1 MKRTGRQKDIVT
13 PEKKQEQRE
22 LLRLF
27 SANIRKILKNTDL
40 LADDLQEIR
49 LRTGAPLLVV
59 AKDQE
64 YFLTPD
70 GALTG
75 EWEKGYPVSPTDIRD
90 TMDYIGSFS
99 LYAYEDELRQGF
111 LTVEGGH
118 RIGIAGKTV
127 IEGEK
132 VKGIS
137 HISCINVR
145 VAHEK
150 KGCAD
155 RVMPYL
161 WEDGRF
167 LHTLIVSA
175 PGCGKTTMLRDI
187 IRQISDGE
195 SPYPGLTVGVV
206 DERSE
211 IAGCY
216 LGVAQ
221 NDVGIRTDVLDCC
234 PKAEGMMMLIRAMS
248 PDVVAVDEIGTG
260 EDIRAIESVVNCGC
274 KLLATVHGNS
284 MEDMKQKPLLNRLVE
299 SHVFERYIVLDAKP
313 HAGSVQAIFDGRGT
327 TLYRRRRF
335 CDAACSFTG
344 GFSCLRRDRLCKECG
359 AVGSCERSGNTAE
372 NYPVSAWRDCDGGF
386 PAAGCV
392 LGDGKADAGSVPGFL
407 QDISEDMRRPDGKTL
422 PAILEENT
430 AVHLADTRLTKEEK
444 KSCRRPD
451 AALEPG
457 TAPCRRRI
465 WTGMRHALCSGSRN
479 CRKDCRKGRGS
490 VRVLESWEAFFY
502 F

>member
-1 MKRTGRQKDIVT
+1 
-13 PEKKQEQRE
+13 
-22 LLRLF
+22 
-27 SANIRKILKNTDL
+27 
-40 LADDLQEIR
+40 
-49 LRTGAPLLVV
+49 
-59 AKDQE
+59 
-64 YFLTPD
+64 
-70 GALTG
+70 
-75 EWEKGYPVSPTDIRD
+75 
-90 TMDYIGSFS
+90 
-99 LYAYEDELRQGF
+99 
-111 LTVEGGH
+111 
-118 RIGIAGKTV
+118 
-127 IEGEK
+127 
-132 VKGIS
+132 
-137 HISCINVR
+137 
-145 VAHEK
+145 
-150 KGCAD
+150 
-155 RVMPYL
+155 MPYL

-313 HAGSVQAIFDGRGT
+313 HAGSVQAILTEEERHCTEG
-327 TLYRRRRF
+327 RRF

-359 AVGSCERSGNTAE
+359 AVGPCERSGNTAE

-451 AALEPG
+451 AALAPG

-490 VRVLESWEAFFY
+490 VRVLESWEAFFILILV
-502 F
+502 

>member
-248 PDVVAVDEIGTG
+248 PDVVAVDEIR
-260 EDIRAIESVVNCGC
+260 IRDTAQSHERIFFIEV
-274 KLLATVHGNS
+274 
-284 MEDMKQKPLLNRLVE
+284 M
-299 SHVFERYIVLDAKP
+299 
-313 HAGSVQAIFDGRGT
+313 GR
-327 TLYRRRRF
+327 
-335 CDAACSFTG
+335 
-344 GFSCLRRDRLCKECG
+344 
-359 AVGSCERSGNTAE
+359 
-372 NYPVSAWRDCDGGF
+372 
-386 PAAGCV
+386 
-392 LGDGKADAGSVPGFL
+392 DAGFL
-407 QDISEDMRRPDGKTL
+407 AQNSAIASGAEAAIIPEDSTD
-422 PAILEENT
+422 
-430 AVHLADTRLTKEEK
+430 VDQLAQFMERGIRKSK
-444 KSCRRPD
+444 KSCIVIVSESPKCG
-451 AALEPG
+451 ALYY
-457 TAPCRRRI
+457 ADRV
-465 WTGMRHALCSGSRN
+465 
-479 CRKDCRKGRGS
+479 RKEFPEFD
-490 VRVLESWEAFFY
+490 VRVSILGHLQRGGRPSARDRILASRTGCGAIEAIMQGQRNVMIGVRNNEVVYVPLSEAIRSDKPFDRKLIKVLDELSI
-502 F
+502 

>member
-155 RVMPYL
+155 RVMPYR

-284 MEDMKQKPLLNRLVE
+284 MEDMKQKPFTRSNMYWSSKDIAERSVDELYNVVRLLEQNRFEKYPLRSIMVDM
-299 SHVFERYIVLDAKP
+299 HVTSERKTAQLLDASASPIIVSPGDTITNVSYNTNFVNVELIIVMFKLLLDQG
-313 HAGSVQAIFDGRGT
+313 ANFF
-327 TLYRRRRF
+327 RF
-335 CDAACSFTG
+335 NAQWF
-344 GFSCLRRDRLCKECG
+344 
-359 AVGSCERSGNTAE
+359 
-372 NYPVSAWRDCDGGF
+372 
-386 PAAGCV
+386 
-392 LGDGKADAGSVPGFL
+392 
-407 QDISEDMRRPDGKTL
+407 
-422 PAILEENT
+422 
-430 AVHLADTRLTKEEK
+430 HL
-444 KSCRRPD
+444 
-451 AALEPG
+451 
-457 TAPCRRRI
+457 
-465 WTGMRHALCSGSRN
+465 
-479 CRKDCRKGRGS
+479 
-490 VRVLESWEAFFY
+490 F
-502 F
+502 

>member
-27 SANIRKILKNTDL
+27 SANIRKILKNTDMQ
-40 LADDLQEIR
+40 ADDLQENR
-49 LRTGAPLLVV
+49 LPTGAPQLVV
-59 AKDQE
+59 AKEQE

-187 IRQISDGE
+187 FRQISDGE

-248 PDVVAVDEIGTG
+248 PAVVAVDEIGDYG
-260 EDIRAIESVVNCGC
+260 DIKAIESVLNCGC
-274 KLLATVHGNS
+274 RLIATVHGS
-284 MEDMKQKPLLNRLVE
+284 SVEDIEKKPLLQKMVKE
-299 SHVFERYIVLDAKP
+299 HVFDRYIILSGKKKI
-313 HAGSVQAIFDGRGT
+313 GSVWGIFDGRGT
-327 TLYRRRRF
+327 RLY
-335 CDAACSFTG
+335 G
-344 GFSCLRRDRLCKECG
+344 
-359 AVGSCERSGNTAE
+359 
-372 NYPVSAWRDCDGGF
+372 
-386 PAAGCV
+386 
-392 LGDGKADAGSVPGFL
+392 
-407 QDISEDMRRPDGKTL
+407 
-422 PAILEENT
+422 EEG
-430 AVHLADTRLTKEEK
+430 VV
-444 KSCRRPD
+444 C
-451 AALEPG
+451 
-457 TAPCRRRI
+457 
-465 WTGMRHALCSGSRN
+465 
-479 CRKDCRKGRGS
+479 
-490 VRVLESWEAFFY
+490 
-502 F
+502 

>member
-206 DERSE
+206 DE
-211 IAGCY
+211 
-216 LGVAQ
+216 
-221 NDVGIRTDVLDCC
+221 
-234 PKAEGMMMLIRAMS
+234 
-248 PDVVAVDEIGTG
+248 IGTG

-299 SHVFERYIVLDAKP
+299 FHVFERYIVLDAKP

-327 TLYRRRRF
+327 TLYRR
-335 CDAACSFTG
+335 
-344 GFSCLRRDRLCKECG
+344 
-359 AVGSCERSGNTAE
+359 
-372 NYPVSAWRDCDGGF
+372 
-386 PAAGCV
+386 
-392 LGDGKADAGSVPGFL
+392 
-407 QDISEDMRRPDGKTL
+407 
-422 PAILEENT
+422 
-430 AVHLADTRLTKEEK
+430 
-444 KSCRRPD
+444 
-451 AALEPG
+451 
-457 TAPCRRRI
+457 
-465 WTGMRHALCSGSRN
+465 
-479 CRKDCRKGRGS
+479 
-490 VRVLESWEAFFY
+490 EAFL
-502 F
+502 

>member
-1 MKRTGRQKDIVT
+1 MSTLKTPFRYDFVGSFLRPQKLKDAKADFAAGKITQDELEKITDDCVSDIVV
-13 PEKKQEQRE
+13 KQKAAGFHAITDGEFR
-22 LLRLF
+22 
-27 SANIRKILKNTDL
+27 RKFWHLD
-40 LADDLQEIR
+40 
-49 LRTGAPLLVV
+49 
-59 AKDQE
+59 
-64 YFLTPD
+64 FM
-70 GALTG
+70 
-75 EWEKGYPVSPTDIRD
+75 W
-90 TMDYIGSFS
+90 
-99 LYAYEDELRQGF
+99 GF
-111 LTVEGGH
+111 EG
-118 RIGIAGKTV
+118 
-127 IEGEK
+127 
-132 VKGIS
+132 
-137 HISCINVR
+137 

-313 HAGSVQAIFDGRGT
+313 RAGSVQAIFDGRGT
-327 TLYRRRRF
+327 TLYRR
-335 CDAACSFTG
+335 
-344 GFSCLRRDRLCKECG
+344 
-359 AVGSCERSGNTAE
+359 
-372 NYPVSAWRDCDGGF
+372 
-386 PAAGCV
+386 
-392 LGDGKADAGSVPGFL
+392 
-407 QDISEDMRRPDGKTL
+407 
-422 PAILEENT
+422 
-430 AVHLADTRLTKEEK
+430 
-444 KSCRRPD
+444 
-451 AALEPG
+451 
-457 TAPCRRRI
+457 
-465 WTGMRHALCSGSRN
+465 
-479 CRKDCRKGRGS
+479 
-490 VRVLESWEAFFY
+490 EAFL
-502 F
+502 